1 VSPSPGIGLFA
12 ALAVTLGGCGV
23 ALWLLKRIAPGVLP
37 AGRGLPLRVLP
48 RVSLGQ
54 RQGVALLQVGG
65 RVLLVST
72 TDTGASLLGEI
83 DGDDRDRALAPFAA
97 ATAPAALAASG
108 VPAASLDAR
117 TLLAKALR
125 AARAGAGLAAV
136 VVALAFAVPA
146 HAQAKPQAPSPQAH
160 ITVPPPTRGVVA
172 HVPPA
177 APARPSAGLQPPV
190 VSPPPLPQVDIRVG
204 EGKDQIR
211 LSGAVGLV
219 VFMGVLT
226 LLPALFLLM
235 TSFTRILIVLHF
247 LRSALG
253 TQTTPPGQLLVALAV
268 LLTGVVMHPVLEETN
283 KTALQPY
290 FAGQVQQ
297 GEAYNL
303 AVKPFRAF
311 MLRNVR
317 EADLN
322 TFVELSKLDHV
333 QSEDDLPTVTIVSA
347 FVVSELR
354 TAFQMGFV
362 LYLPFVVVDVIVA
375 SVLMSLGMF
384 MLPPVMVSMPLKLLL
399 FVLADGWTLVVQNL
413 AGSFK

>member
-1 VSPSPGIGLFA
+1 MSGSPGIGLFA
-12 ALAVTLGGCGV
+12 ALLVMIGACGL
-23 ALWLLKRIAPGVLP
+23 ALWLLRRFAPGALP
-37 AGRGLPLRVLP
+37 AGRGLSLRVLQ

-54 RQGVALLQVGG
+54 RHGAALLQVGG

-72 TDTGASLLGEI
+72 NEAGASLLTEI
-83 DGDDRDRALAPFAA
+83 EGDDRARALAPVGAA
-97 ATAPAALAASG
+97 SAPEAASTKPAA
-108 VPAASLDAR
+108 PDAGA
-117 TLLAKALR
+117 LLARALR
-125 AARAGAGLAAV
+125 AARASTGFVLVLAA
-136 VVALAFAVPA
+136 LAAATP
-146 HAQAKPQAPSPQAH
+146 AQAQH
-160 ITVPPPTRGVVA
+160 ITVPPPAKGVVA
-172 HVPPA
+172 KVPPA
-177 APARPSAGLQPPV
+177 SSPHVFSGLQPPI
-190 VSPPPLPQVDIRVG
+190 VSPPPMPQVDIRVG

-219 VFMGVLT
+219 IFLGVLT
-226 LLPALFLLM
+226 LLPALILLM

-253 TQTTPPGQLLVALAV
+253 TQSSPPGQILVALAV
-268 LLTGVVMHPVLEETN
+268 LLSGVVMRPVLEETN
-283 KTALQPY
+283 KLALQPY

-297 GEAYNL
+297 AEAYNL
-303 AVKPFRAF
+303 AMKPFRAF

-317 EADLN
+317 EKDLT
-322 TFVELSKLDHV
+322 TFMELSRIEQV
-333 QSEDDLPTVTIVSA
+333 QSEDELPIVTVVSA

-384 MLPPVMVSMPLKLLL
+384 MLPPVMISMPLKLLL

-413 AGSFK
+413 VASFK